1 MSTPVALIQPLLG
14 PDFRPCAALTTKAQ
28 DTFRIVVTGD
38 SYTYGLGVRAAET
51 LPAQLGE
58 RFSTRSARPEIE
70 VINLGCPGM
79 SLFSGQALVHQLL
92 DLVELDLLLLVISSD
107 DTMPWLRDQA
117 ARLKLDW
124 SGLWSSRWDPTGD
137 VLGRA
142 LGAFDAIVRAV
153 RARQRQL
160 AVAYY
165 EPVGATGKKAA
176 EVIGGAC
183 RARDVTFVDLVAPF
197 SRFEA
202 DRLVVSSADA
212 HPSALAHRIAAA
224 EVEHAILPMLP
235 ARTASSKEG
244 RSDAVLTERL
254 EALYA
259 ANADL
264 STVVQQTLAC
274 SALDPEDRA
283 RLAALHTRL
292 LCAAWRLQR
301 LRAAEPYVVWLSGT
315 LLELERQLVL
325 TTLGVHGFEGTDDLS
340 GPIAQLTAAAEETAE
355 AARAGAVDA
364 PADARTGWAAT
375 SIAGIAA
382 RIEAQRI
389 ELERQLQCSLS
400 AVRALCFAS
409 SSLAERRTA
418 ALAPA
423 EVLRMASKVTEALRG
438 LKIACAQPP
447 DGHGVEII
455 VDGAVDVESDVTC
468 AMLTGTFT
476 TSFPRCHEFQQLNY
490 LRLDGRSLSCTF
502 DLPPGT
508 VGRFALKLSLWR
520 GGHES
525 VIDGDTGLRR
535 RIVGSGGAIHAYTDD
550 LLIVP
555 CRHRL

>member
-1 MSTPVALIQPLLG
+1 MNIPLALIQPLFG
-14 PDFRPCAALTTKAQ
+14 PDFRPCAALTQKPQ

-58 RFSTRSARPEIE
+58 RFSTSSARPQIE

-79 SLFSGQALVHQLL
+79 SLFSAQALVHQLL
-92 DLVELDLLLLVISSD
+92 DLVELDLLLLVLSSD

-117 ARLKLDW
+117 AQLALDW
-124 SGLWSSRWDPTGD
+124 NALWSTRWDSKGD
-137 VLGRA
+137 VLGPA
-142 LGAFDAIVRAV
+142 LCAFDAIARAV

-197 SRFEA
+197 LHVQA
-202 DRLVVSSADA
+202 DRLVVSPADA

-224 EVEHAILPMLP
+224 EVEQVLRPLLP
-235 ARTASSKEG
+235 ARTASL
-244 RSDAVLTERL
+244 RAHANAVLTARL
-254 EALYA
+254 EALDA

-264 STVVQQTLAC
+264 STVVQQLLAC
-274 SALDPEDRA
+274 SALEPGDRVS
-283 RLAALHTRL
+283 LATIHTRL
-292 LCAAWRLQR
+292 LCVAWRLER
-301 LRAAEPYVVWLSGT
+301 LRVVEPHVVWLSGT
-315 LLELERQLVL
+315 LLELERQLLL
-325 TTLGVHGFEGTDDLS
+325 TTLDVRGFEGTEILL
-340 GPIAQLTAAAEETAE
+340 GPMVSLKAAAEETAE

-375 SIAGIAA
+375 AVAEIAE
-382 RIEAQRI
+382 RIEAQRL
-389 ELERQLQCSLS
+389 ELERQVQCSLG
-400 AVRALCFAS
+400 AVRALCVAS
-409 SSLAERRTA
+409 IWLTERRTA
-418 ALAPA
+418 ALASK
-423 EVLRMASKVTEALRG
+423 EVVLMAGKATEALAS
-438 LKIACAQPP
+438 LKRACAQPP

-455 VDGAVDVESDVTC
+455 VDGAVEVDSDVTC
-468 AMLTGTFT
+468 AMLTATFT
-476 TSFPRCHEFQQLNY
+476 TSFPRRHEFVQLNY

-508 VGRFALKLSLWR
+508 VGRFSLKLSLWR

-525 VIDGDTGLRR
+525 VVDGDSGLRR
-535 RIVGSGGAIHAYTDD
+535 RIVGSGAMHAYTDD
-550 LLIVP
+550 LRIVP
-555 CRHRL
+555 CLMIKE